1 MKPTTSPRLVGICS
15 AVGAVVLGLA
25 YMGMA
30 GAPYRY
36 LGMNVAALA
45 IGFVALAATV
55 RFLRNVDRLP
65 GAVTLSL
72 GAALLATAVFGVPV
86 EGATR
91 WVRLG
96 AVVLQPSLI
105 VLPLIIVAFAERRDL
120 AATCGLL
127 LAALAVAI
135 QPDRAMA
142 GVLAAGLGVL
152 AIARPDRWTIAA
164 LLGAAAAFAVTLVRA
179 DRLPAVPY
187 VDQIFYTSFEVGA
200 LAGLAVLAGS
210 LLILAPALAGRRA
223 DPGRGEVYSVFG
235 AVWLAIVA
243 AAALGNYPTPLV
255 GYGGSAILGYLLS
268 LAVFRSSAMT
278 AANISSR
285 SSSGANAR
293 IGTHGSDPRA
303 FAGRAAAG

>member
-1 MKPTTSPRLVGICS
+1 MKLTTNSLVIGVGS
-15 AVGAVVLGLA
+15 AVGAVALGMA

-36 LGMNVAALA
+36 LGMNAAALVL
-45 IGFVALAATV
+45 GLVALAATV
-55 RFLRNVDRLP
+55 RFLRQVDRLP
-65 GAVTLSL
+65 GPVTLAL
-72 GAALLATAVFGVPV
+72 GAALLAVAVFGVPV

-91 WVRLG
+91 WVRAG
-96 AVVLQPSLI
+96 AVTLQPSLI
-105 VLPLIIVAFAERRDL
+105 VLPFMVVAFAERRDT
-120 AATCGLL
+120 AATGGML
-127 LAALAVAI
+127 LAALSVAI

-152 AIARPDRWTIAA
+152 ACLRPDRWAITA
-164 LLGAAAAFAVTLVRA
+164 LLGAAAAFAATLVRA

-210 LLILAPALAGRRA
+210 LLILAPAAAGRLA
-223 DPGRGEVYSVFG
+223 DPRRGEVYAVFG
-235 AVWLAIVA
+235 AVWLAMLA

-268 LAVFRSSAMT
+268 LAVFRGSAAT
-278 AANISSR
+278 AAEAPNSQSNRTQASR
-285 SSSGANAR
+285 
-293 IGTHGSDPRA
+293 GSDGPDHRVCA
-303 FAGRAAAG
+303 PI

>member
-1 MKPTTSPRLVGICS
+1 
-15 AVGAVVLGLA
+15 
-25 YMGMA
+25 
-30 GAPYRY
+30 
-36 LGMNVAALA
+36 MNVAALA
-45 IGFVALAATV
+45 MGLVALAATV
-55 RFLRNVDRLP
+55 RFLRNVDHLP
-65 GAVTLSL
+65 GAVTLVL
-72 GAALLATAVFGVPV
+72 GAALLATALFGVPV

-96 AVVLQPSLI
+96 AVSLQPSLI
-105 VLPLIIVAFAERRDL
+105 VLPFIIVAFAGRRDMP
-120 AATCGLL
+120 ATCGLL
-127 LAALAVAI
+127 LASLAVAI

-152 AIARPDRWTIAA
+152 AIARPDRWTLAA
-164 LLGAAAAFAVTLVRA
+164 LLGAATAFAATLVRA

-210 LLILAPALAGRRA
+210 LLILAPAAAGRLA
-223 DPGRGEVYSVFG
+223 DPNRGEVYAVFG

-268 LAVFRSSAMT
+268 LSMFRGSAAK
-278 AANISSR
+278 AANAAMPPSGRAQSR
-285 SSSGANAR
+285 
-293 IGTHGSDPRA
+293 TGSDGPAPRV
-303 FAGRAAAG
+303 FAEGMAAR